1 MAEST
6 AVTTDTNRFSEFKYD
21 EKGMGWK
28 TYGSTRDYVKCVYKH
43 MPTLRNARFPN
54 SSDVTMA
61 NAKSAAYNS
70 YDLVVNN
77 VGQRVEAFQ
86 DTGGK
91 VVQIVDILTKTALVG
106 TAVAA
111 TTGMSVLVGF
121 FALPAVVG
129 AVAAY
134 KIGQYAYSFYSKRES
149 QHRALNGFVWSG
161 CDNERP
167 SLITAS
173 NVKQIAGAAHY
184 LMVNGENQM
193 ERAMDKL
200 KHQTTRLDDEMALLA
215 VQSNKIEQA
224 VIACTRP
231 TQYRDTQKNIFLAIK
246 EGFKIID
253 QIKKPGGS
261 LARMARRVQ
270 HLSNYLQ
277 APMIVANSMA
287 ATLFGITEIK
297 QLEDPFSDAGPAKD
311 LRTATSAI
319 SMKLDQFYIRSL
331 TLMEWFPYKA
341 YGLEQLYAKRQG
353 EFRVHENKFVYSTK
367 VL

>member
-1 MAEST
+1 MAE
-6 AVTTDTNRFSEFKYD
+6 AVTPDTNRFSDFKYD
-21 EKGMGWK
+21 EKGLGWK

-43 MPTLRNARFPN
+43 MPSMRNARFPN
-54 SSDVTMA
+54 SSDVTLA
-61 NAKSAAYNS
+61 NAGSAAYNS

-77 VGQRVEAFQ
+77 VGQRVEALQ
-86 DTGGK
+86 DTGSK

-111 TTGMSVLVGF
+111 TTGMSVLVSF

-149 QHRALNGFVWSG
+149 QHKALNGFVWSG
-161 CDNERP
+161 CDKSRP
-167 SLITAS
+167 SVISQS

-200 KHQTTRLDDEMALLA
+200 KYQTKQLEDEMALLQI
-215 VQSNKIEQA
+215 QSNKMEQA
-224 VIACTRP
+224 VITWRSE
-231 TQYRDTQKNIFLAIK
+231 TQSRDTQKSIFLAIK

-253 QIKKPGGS
+253 KIKKPGGS
-261 LARMARRVQ
+261 LPRTARRIQ

-297 QLEDPFSDAGPAKD
+297 QLEDPFSDNGPAKD
-311 LRTATSAI
+311 LRTFTSGI
-319 SMKLDQFYIRSL
+319 SMKLDQFYMRSL
-331 TLMEWFPYKA
+331 LLMEWFPYKA
-341 YGLEQLYAKRQG
+341 SGLEALYNTRWR
-353 EFRVHENKFVYSTK
+353 EFQVHDKKFNYSTK
-367 VL
+367 KN